1 MIRYLKSANAQQ
13 LQIDATGLGS
23 VLSGGVYW
31 IGDLIQVLEVVS
43 LSISVVLGVYA
54 LWRIFWKKKDKPSE

>member
-1 MIRYLKSANAQQ
+1 MLPYLKTSNAQQ
-13 LQIDATGLGS
+13 IQTDATGVGS

-31 IGDLIQVLEVVS
+31 IADLIQVLEVVS

-54 LWRIFWKKKDKPSE
+54 LWRIFWKKKDKTDE